1 MLTLFAIPKPFHGHI
16 GVIQRNAIQ
25 SWKRMCPECEII
37 LLGNDEGT
45 AEVALEMELRHVPD
59 IATNQHGTPLV
70 SDIFQTTQRLA
81 SNNIL
86 GYVNADIMLTSD
98 FVQAV
103 HQVASVSDRFLM
115 VGQRWDVDIR
125 TPWRFDTP
133 DWEPVLQEHVREHG
147 ALHSKAGID
156 YFAFPRDLY
165 EAIPPFAIGR
175 TAWDNWLIAHARKR
189 SAMVIDA
196 TERVTA
202 VHQDHDYGTFQSR
215 DALWTGE
222 EAREN
227 RRLMGR
233 RYGTL
238 DDASHLLLPDGLHSV
253 WTVRQ
258 IARNPRRLLGRYPVL
273 RLPLT
278 IAATLLERSR
288 PVRTALGLTRAAWKA
303 KRS

>member
-1 MLTLFAIPKPFHGHI
+1 
-16 GVIQRNAIQ
+16 
-25 SWKRMCPECEII
+25 MCPECEII
-37 LLGNDEGT
+37 LLGTDEGT
-45 AEVALEMELRHVPD
+45 AEVASELGLRHVPD

-70 SDIFQTTQRLA
+70 SDIFQTAQRLA

-103 HQVASVSDRFLM
+103 HQVADASDKFLM

-125 TPWRFDTP
+125 TPWRFEAQ
-133 DWEPVLQEHVREHG
+133 DWETTLQAHVRERG
-147 ALHSKAGID
+147 RLHPKSGID

-175 TAWDNWLIAHARKR
+175 TAWDNWLIAHARKC
-189 SAMVIDA
+189 SALVIDA

-202 VHQDHDYGTFQSR
+202 VHQDHDYGNFQSR

-233 RYGTL
+233 SYGTL
-238 DDASHLLLPDGLHSV
+238 DDASHLLLSNGLHPA
-253 WTVRQ
+253 WTAGQ
-258 IARNPRRLLGRYPVL
+258 IMRNPRRLLGRYPVL
-273 RLPLT
+273 RLPVR
-278 IAATLLERSR
+278 IAESLLERSR
-288 PVRTALGLTRAAWKA
+288 RVRTALWLTRAAWKA
-303 KRS
+303 RRS

>member
-37 LLGNDEGT
+37 LLGSDEGT
-45 AEVALEMELRHVPD
+45 AEVASELGLRHVPD

-70 SDIFQTTQRLA
+70 SDIFQTAQRLA

-86 GYVNADIMLTSD
+86 GYVNADIMLTGD
-98 FVQAV
+98 FVKAV
-103 HQVASVSDRFLM
+103 DQVAGVSDRFLM
-115 VGQRWDVDIR
+115 VGQRWNVEIR
-125 TPWRFDTP
+125 TPWRFDAA
-133 DWEPVLQEHVREHG
+133 DWELTLQAYIREHG
-147 ALHSKAGID
+147 RLHSKAGID
-156 YFAFPRDLY
+156 YFVFSRDLY

-175 TAWDNWLIAHARKR
+175 TAWDNWLIAHARKC
-189 SAMVIDA
+189 SALVIDA
-196 TERVTA
+196 TEQVMA
-202 VHQDHDYGTFQSR
+202 VHQNHDYGSFQSK
-215 DALWTGE
+215 DALWTSE

-238 DDASHLLLPDGLHSV
+238 DDAGHLLLSDGLHYA
-253 WTVRQ
+253 WTMGQ
-258 IARNPRRLLGRYPVL
+258 IVRNPKRLLGRYPVL
-273 RLPLT
+273 RLLLT
-278 IAATLLERSR
+278 TAEILLERSR

-303 KRS
+303 RRS